1 MQKSAAHYL
10 RWITLFLYLQ
20 YSQIPNVHISKKSN
34 RPKNEK
40 LPMKQEIYNTLDRLG
55 IDYTRLEHPPIMT
68 MEEGMTIAQKLG
80 VSSCKN
86 LFLVNKQKEYFLL
99 LLSGNKKL
107 SAKSIAKQIGS
118 SHLSFASDE
127 DMQTLLFTTPGA
139 VSILG
144 LIYDKENKFKWL
156 IDKDV
161 IQADYIGCHP
171 CENTCS
177 LKIRTKDILEVL
189 LSAINHADFEE
200 INTEL

>member
-1 MQKSAAHYL
+1 M
-10 RWITLFLYLQ
+10 
-20 YSQIPNVHISKKSN
+20 
-34 RPKNEK
+34 
-40 LPMKQEIYNTLDRLG
+40 
-55 IDYTRLEHPPIMT
+55 
-68 MEEGMTIAQKLG
+68 
-80 VSSCKN
+80 
-86 LFLVNKQKEYFLL
+86 L

-127 DMQTLLFTTPGA
+127 DMETLLFTTPGA

-144 LIYDKENKFKWL
+144 LIYDKENKVKLL

>member
-1 MQKSAAHYL
+1 
-10 RWITLFLYLQ
+10 
-20 YSQIPNVHISKKSN
+20 
-34 RPKNEK
+34 
-40 LPMKQEIYNTLDRLG
+40 MKQEIYNTLDRLD
-55 IDYTRLEHPPIMT
+55 IDYTCLEHPPIMT

-80 VSSCKN
+80 VSPCKN

-127 DMQTLLFTTPGA
+127 DMKTLLFTTPGA
-139 VSILG
+139 VSMLG
-144 LIYDKENKFKWL
+144 LIYDRENKVKLL

-189 LSAINHADFEE
+189 LPAINHADFEE

>member
-1 MQKSAAHYL
+1 
-10 RWITLFLYLQ
+10 
-20 YSQIPNVHISKKSN
+20 
-34 RPKNEK
+34 
-40 LPMKQEIYNTLDRLG
+40 MKQEIYNTLDRLG
-55 IDYTRLEHPPIMT
+55 IDYTRLEHPSIMT

-80 VSSCKN
+80 VSPCKN

-127 DMQTLLFTTPGA
+127 DMKTLLFTTPGA

-144 LIYDKENKFKWL
+144 LIYDRENKVKLL

-161 IQADYIGCHP
+161 IQADY
-171 CENTCS
+171 ENDKMIFCDS
-177 LKIRTKDILEVL
+177 L
-189 LSAINHADFEE
+189 LSQFLLKFNQLRISLFPM
-200 INTEL
+200 ELTKSP

>member
-1 MQKSAAHYL
+1 
-10 RWITLFLYLQ
+10 
-20 YSQIPNVHISKKSN
+20 
-34 RPKNEK
+34 
-40 LPMKQEIYNTLDRLG
+40 MKQEIYNTLDRLG
-55 IDYTRLEHPPIMT
+55 IDYTRLEHPSIMT

-127 DMQTLLFTTPGA
+127 DMKTLLFTTPGA

-144 LIYDKENKFKWL
+144 LIYDRENKVKLL
-156 IDKDV
+156 IDKGMKKTEFAKIAGLTPGTLAKLSKNQTVSMD
-161 IQADYIGCHP
+161 
-171 CENTCS
+171 S
-177 LKIRTKDILEVL
+177 LIKMCKTLNCTFDDIVEIVG
-189 LSAINHADFEE
+189 EE
-200 INTEL
+200 

>member
-1 MQKSAAHYL
+1 MNF
-10 RWITLFLYLQ
+10 LFALQ
-20 YSQIPNVHISKKSN
+20 YFWLIVFYF
-34 RPKNEK
+34 PKVE
-40 LPMKQEIYNTLDRLG
+40 
-55 IDYTRLEHPPIMT
+55 
-68 MEEGMTIAQKLG
+68 
-80 VSSCKN
+80 
-86 LFLVNKQKEYFLL
+86 
-99 LLSGNKKL
+99 
-107 SAKSIAKQIGS
+107 AKSIAKQIGS

-127 DMQTLLFTTPGA
+127 DMKTLLFTTPGA

-144 LIYDKENKFKWL
+144 LIYDKENKVKLL

-189 LSAINHADFEE
+189 LPAINHADFEE

>member
-1 MQKSAAHYL
+1 M
-10 RWITLFLYLQ
+10 
-20 YSQIPNVHISKKSN
+20 
-34 RPKNEK
+34 
-40 LPMKQEIYNTLDRLG
+40 
-55 IDYTRLEHPPIMT
+55 
-68 MEEGMTIAQKLG
+68 
-80 VSSCKN
+80 
-86 LFLVNKQKEYFLL
+86 VNKQKEYFLL

-107 SAKSIAKQIGS
+107 STKSIAKQIGS

-127 DMQTLLFTTPGA
+127 DMETLLFTTPGA

-144 LIYDKENKFKWL
+144 LIYDKENKVKLL

-177 LKIRTKDILEVL
+177 LKLRTKDILEVL
-189 LSAINHADFEE
+189 LPAINHADFEE

>member
-1 MQKSAAHYL
+1 M
-10 RWITLFLYLQ
+10 
-20 YSQIPNVHISKKSN
+20 HISKKSK

-55 IDYTRLEHPPIMT
+55 IDYTRLEHPSIMT

-80 VSSCKN
+80 VSPCKN

-127 DMQTLLFTTPGA
+127 DMETLLFTTPGA

-144 LIYDKENKFKWL
+144 LIYDKENKVKLL

-161 IQADYIGCHP
+161 ILADYIGCHP
-171 CENTCS
+171 CETTCS

-189 LSAINHADFEE
+189 LPAINHADFEE

>member
-1 MQKSAAHYL
+1 
-10 RWITLFLYLQ
+10 
-20 YSQIPNVHISKKSN
+20 
-34 RPKNEK
+34 
-40 LPMKQEIYNTLDRLG
+40 MKQEIYNTLDRLG
-55 IDYTRLEHPPIMT
+55 IDYTRLEHPSIMT

-80 VSSCKN
+80 VSPCKN

-127 DMQTLLFTTPGA
+127 DMETLLFTTPGA

-144 LIYDKENKFKWL
+144 LIYDKENKVKLL

-189 LSAINHADFEE
+189 LPAINHADFFRHN
-200 INTEL
+200 IHHCHLMMLGQQHRHRHADVACASNRNLVGSHAVPPSSRF

>member
-1 MQKSAAHYL
+1 
-10 RWITLFLYLQ
+10 
-20 YSQIPNVHISKKSN
+20 
-34 RPKNEK
+34 
-40 LPMKQEIYNTLDRLG
+40 MKQEIYNTLDRLG
-55 IDYTRLEHPPIMT
+55 IDYTRLEHPSIMT

-80 VSSCKN
+80 VSPCKN

-127 DMQTLLFTTPGA
+127 DMETLLFTTPGA
-139 VSILG
+139 VSIH
-144 LIYDKENKFKWL
+144 DKENKVKLL

-161 IQADYIGCHP
+161 ILADYIGCHP

-189 LSAINHADFEE
+189 LPAINHADFEE